1 MISFEAIQEFRV
13 FLQFYQLRQIIVIE
27 ILMRDG
33 IQFQIMCELSEY
45 VENIVHNFASFIKL

>member
-1 MISFEAIQEFRV
+1 MISFEAIQGFRV

-45 VENIVHNFASFIKL
+45 VEKYCA